1 MKRKQL
7 GLTAHSG
14 SLCGQLTNALLLQQ
28 NHRCAILEK
37 RFFWGGKGIYA
48 SIVRI
53 EFVEKMHDFC
63 LIGPSL
69 LGNILVV
76 FQKDLNINH
85 RHHIKVLGLVGPQ
98 PLVVIGHLH

>member
-1 MKRKQL
+1 M
-7 GLTAHSG
+7 
-14 SLCGQLTNALLLQQ
+14 CNAGKVL
-28 NHRCAILEK
+28 
-37 RFFWGGKGIYA
+37 FWGGKGIYA

-85 RHHIKVLGLVGPQ
+85 RHHIKVLGLIGPQ